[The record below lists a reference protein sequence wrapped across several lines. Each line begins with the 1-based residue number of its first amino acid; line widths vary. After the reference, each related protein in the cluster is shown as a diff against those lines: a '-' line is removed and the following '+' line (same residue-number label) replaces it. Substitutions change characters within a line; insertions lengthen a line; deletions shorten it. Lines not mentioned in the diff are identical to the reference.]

1 MLQSACVVQGLHTP
15 YEQLTRRIHRQ
26 VNSPAAQ
33 CRRRTVIMR
42 QSGELEADWDCL
54 LEQLCVEDSVHL
66 MSLEDGVVQLS
77 WTNQHPSSL

>member
-1 MLQSACVVQGLHTP
+1 MLQSICVRQDLHTP

-26 VNSPAAQ
+26 VNSPTAQ

-54 LEQLCVEDSVHL
+54 LEQLGVEESVRVVP
-66 MSLEDGVVQLS
+66 LEDGVVQLS
-77 WTNQHPSSL
+77 WTNQHLC